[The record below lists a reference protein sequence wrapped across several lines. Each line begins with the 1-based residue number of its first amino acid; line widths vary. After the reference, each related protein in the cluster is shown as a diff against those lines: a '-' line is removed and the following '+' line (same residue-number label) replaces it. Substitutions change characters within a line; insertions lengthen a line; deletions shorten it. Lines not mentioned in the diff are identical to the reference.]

1 MFVRRHT
8 TRLTTFRPF
17 SPAQRSIGIPGK
29 RSFTSVIQSG
39 FLDLAIALPWPSSF
53 PPYSST
59 IILLTVVS
67 RLALTV
73 PFSVWA
79 KRRQW
84 RAEEVV
90 IPALREARPLVEKQV
105 LHEMHVERALGTKE
119 ELRKEFKERVKKVM
133 VGRRSELFARH
144 RCQPWLAMLVP
155 PLTQLPLFVGS
166 SMLLSR
172 LSRPPSAF
180 DVESFLTLT
189 SLSHADPTAALPIAL
204 GVITLANVESSRW
217 FVSAEVRERE
227 EEERRRRVAEQRAQ
241 GKIVLE
247 PHRIMQSALRLLSVG
262 RILIGA
268 VVPGSVVLYWVT
280 SATFGL
286 LQTWVFDYWERRRS
300 NIQRL
305 AATSP
310 QSISRPGPT
319 TTGDRP
325 ARALASV
332 PKWKRR

>member
-1 MFVRRHT
+1 
-8 TRLTTFRPF
+8 
-17 SPAQRSIGIPGK
+17 
-29 RSFTSVIQSG
+29 
-39 FLDLAIALPWPSSF
+39 
-53 PPYSST
+53 
-59 IILLTVVS
+59 LLTVVS
-67 RLALTV
+67 RLVLTV

-79 KRRQW
+79 KKRQW

-119 ELRKEFKERVKKVM
+119 ELRKEFNERVKKVM
-133 VGRRSELFARH
+133 VGQRSELFARH

-155 PLTQLPLFVGS
+155 PLTQLPVFVGS

-180 DVESFLTLT
+180 DAESFLTLT

-227 EEERRRRVAEQRAQ
+227 EQQRKRVAEQRAQ
-241 GKIVLE
+241 GQIVLE
-247 PHRIMQSALRLLSVG
+247 PNRIIQSALRLLSVG

-286 LQTWVFDYWERRRS
+286 FQTWVFDYWEKRRS
-300 NIQRL
+300 NMGRL

-310 QSISRPGPT
+310 QSVSPPGPT
-319 TTGDRP
+319 AASDRP
-325 ARALASV
+325 ARAVASV
-332 PKWKRR
+332 PKRKRR